1 MKNNSQTT
9 AENVGGK
16 ARSKVRLFL
25 NRQSDKLKHGRFTC
39 PLCRE
44 VFTGVAQLGSHLKQ
58 HCT

>member
-1 MKNNSQTT
+1 MKNSSQTT
-9 AENVGGK
+9 EDKPGSN
-16 ARSKVRLFL
+16 ARSKLKFFL

-44 VFTGVAQLGSHLKQ
+44 VFTGIAQLGSHLKQ